1 MNSVPLADVLP
12 WSDTHLTAGQT
23 ILICDSTETDGRF
36 LLHTL
41 ASQFIKSHSTD
52 TTTMTTAASAGGSS
66 KILPTSS
73 AKQQRNEQQQQH
85 NKVLWV
91 ACGPLT
97 EQLILSALKKI
108 GCDLPISSSY
118 PHDLKHAPK
127 KQVQVINVMLELIEL
142 IQTRRDHES
151 GNEEDRPMNTDDEE
165 CYEICLKRIYQR
177 IRTSLL
183 DDNRSTTSSTTTSS
197 SSDDSNL
204 STPVSSSS
212 NVLIIL
218 DNVSLLSTFFGPR
231 LVHAFIQKIR
241 ALIQKNP
248 ACSPQSSSS
257 SSSSSLALL
266 CSHDIDQEQYIT
278 KASQEKKNTSVS
290 GGTKSQYIGGGG
302 RGILLDSKELS
313 LLEQNALYELQH
325 GGGGEDDNE
334 AHGNIASCWERHLVE
349 LADGI
354 VDVVPLASGFAR
366 DVHGRLIFTER
377 AGSGLGWGVGGRGRK
392 NEGQQQQQ
400 QQRLLQNKRMHAV
413 KGGKKGSA
421 ALDFKP
427 SERGTTF
434 SATIVNYCCTDS
446 GIRAIR
452 LRAGTN

>member
-41 ASQFIKSHSTD
+41 ASQFIKTHSTD
-52 TTTMTTAASAGGSS
+52 ATTTTAAAAPTNANGC
-66 KILPTSS
+66 KILPTS
-73 AKQQRNEQQQQH
+73 KQRNEH

-108 GCDLPISSSY
+108 GCDLPLPSSFH
-118 PHDLKHAPK
+118 HDLKHAPK
-127 KQVQVINVMLELIEL
+127 KQVQVINVMLELIDQL
-142 IQTRRDHES
+142 QTRDHDK
-151 GNEEDRPMNTDDEE
+151 GYEDRHTNDDE

-177 IRTSLL
+177 IRTSM
-183 DDNRSTTSSTTTSS
+183 DDCRVTTTTST
-197 SSDDSNL
+197 SSDDSTPT
-204 STPVSSSS
+204 TPVSSSS

-248 ACSPQSSSS
+248 SPQHHSSCS

-290 GGTKSQYIGGGG
+290 GGKTAHYIGGGG

-325 GGGGEDDNE
+325 GGGGGGDDDDE
-334 AHGNIASCWERHLVE
+334 AHTNVASCWERHLVE

-377 AGSGLGWGVGGRGRK
+377 AGSGLGWGVGGRK
-392 NEGQQQQQ
+392 NEGQQ
-400 QQRLLQNKRMHAV
+400 QQRLLQNKRLHTA
-413 KGGKKGSA
+413 KGKKGP